1 MFRRWLLA
9 CLAAAVCAVV
19 RGQYYSTGADP
30 LSVRWGRVDGT
41 LWSVYADTAARCWAS
56 LAGGELGRVAPL
68 LYADFPAAVRRRPVA
83 VVTHSRAAYS
93 NGLVSWAP
101 KRLEAYAYDI
111 GDDDCVPW
119 VRHLMTHEYRHVV
132 QTQSVVTGFS
142 RGLYWLFGEQS
153 VGLVLGLFVPRW
165 ALEGDAVWAETNH
178 TPGGRGRNALFLQQ
192 MRAQALERGVPSY
205 SQAYFD
211 SYAWRLP
218 DFYHM
223 GYTIVDA
230 VSDSLGNGVWGRAL
244 EDVGRKPFTFV
255 PFARSLRRQAGMRPM
270 ALYEW
275 SMRRRLDRWRGEAAA
290 RGETPAKR
298 LWRAEADYEEVLH
311 PRPWGDKWV
320 AYVVSPARLSH
331 FAVFDAGGR
340 ELGSIVPSARNE
352 ERFALCGDTIVWSER
367 RQHGRWANASESCL
381 MAACLADGRRW
392 RLTRGGDY
400 HGPAVSPDG
409 SGLAAVV
416 SGRDMSHS
424 VVVGRWGG
432 VLEPVV
438 RMPVGWQVPEVV
450 WLSADTLAAVVVTDR
465 GRGVVSFAAGG
476 GGAMRT
482 LVEPSFRGLRDLAP
496 GDGEVF
502 FAADSCGYSDVY
514 SLSLRGGEVRR
525 RLVARHGAR
534 CPVRVGSGLAVSLYG
549 AEGYGVAVAERLDTV
564 LCGVER
570 GGAFVPPADTAGREE
585 MRRVG
590 PVRLHLLPN
599 VHSWGPAV
607 VDAGAQTVRPGV
619 SVASQ
624 DVHGTVSLQ
633 AGVDLSPDADD
644 ERLFATATWDWL
656 WPRLSFSGK
665 WGYADYRQR
674 AQYVVADPSAGGRG
688 EVCATLTVDDRSYL
702 SNLSFS
708 ASLPLTRNSGAWLR
722 ALTPYAS
729 FRRERATGVRRLVTL
744 TPLDGDGV
752 LRAYA
757 QTTPDSKYLC
767 ATYGLS
773 AHIRRRA
780 AERDV
785 GSRGGVA
792 LSLLCDAAPWEGDY
806 GGLLY
811 GSLVGY
817 LPGFGRHH
825 QLTLTVAAQQMLFGS
840 VVSTSSGLSYRR
852 SVAGRIASPYGLA
865 RRTAKTSALFRV
877 AYALPLVNPDWQ
889 WGPVA
894 YVKRVN
900 MRLVGDYGLDRLWN
914 GMSVYSTSGRA
925 SASAELWAETR
936 WLLLPYPVSV
946 GCRLTCAE
954 GGVSA
959 AALLSVS
966 FQ

>member
-1 MFRRWLLA
+1 MARLWLLV
-9 CLAAAVCAVV
+9 CLAASVCAAA

-30 LSVRWGRVDGT
+30 LSVRWGRVERP
-41 LWSVYADTAARCWAS
+41 LWSVYADTAARRWAL
-56 LAGGELGRVAPL
+56 LADAELARVAPR
-68 LYADFPAAVRRRPVA
+68 LYADFPATVRRRPVA
-83 VVTHSRAAYS
+83 VVAHSRAAYS

-132 QTQSVVTGFS
+132 QTQSTVAGFS
-142 RGLYWLFGEQS
+142 RGLYALFGEQS
-153 VGLVLGLFVPRW
+153 VGLVLGLFAPRW

-192 MRAQALERGVPSY
+192 MRAQVLERGVPTY
-205 SQAYFD
+205 SQAYFG

-223 GYTIVDA
+223 GYTIVGA
-230 VSDSLGNGVWGRAL
+230 VSDSLGNGVWGRAF

-255 PFARSLRRQAGMRPM
+255 PFVRSMRRQTGMRPM

-275 SMRRRLDRWRGEAAA
+275 AVRRCADRWRGEAAGRVA
-290 RGETPAKR
+290 TPVAP
-298 LWRAEADYEEVLH
+298 LWPSRSDYEEVLR

-320 AYVVSPARLSH
+320 AYVVSPSRLSH
-331 FAVFDAGGR
+331 FAVFDARGETLR
-340 ELGSIVPSARNE
+340 EIVPSARNE

-381 MAACLADGRRW
+381 MAASLADGRRW

-400 HGPAVSPDG
+400 HSPAVSPG
-409 SGLAAVV
+409 GERLAAVL
-416 SGRDMSHS
+416 SGRDMAHS

-432 VLEPVV
+432 GLAPIV

-450 WLSADTLAAVVVTDR
+450 WLSADSLAAVVVSDR
-465 GRGVVSFAAGG
+465 GRGVVAFAADGEGG
-476 GGAMRT
+476 MRT
-482 LVEPSFRGLRDLAP
+482 LVEPSFRGLRDLAV
-496 GDGEVF
+496 GDGELF
-502 FAADSCGYSDVY
+502 FAADSGGYSDVY

-525 RLVARHGAR
+525 RIVARHGAR
-534 CPVRVGSGLAVSLYG
+534 FPVWTGSSLAVSLYG
-549 AEGYGVAVAERLDTV
+549 ADGYRLAVAGRTDTA

-570 GGAFVPPADTAGREE
+570 GGAFALPADTDGREA

-590 PVRLHLLPN
+590 PMRLHLLPN
-599 VHSWGPAV
+599 VHSWGPVV
-607 VDAGAQTVRPGV
+607 VDADAQTVRPGL
-619 SVASQ
+619 SLASQ
-624 DVHGTVSLQ
+624 NVHGTVSLQ
-633 AGVDLSPDADD
+633 AGLDLSPDADD
-644 ERLFATATWDWL
+644 ERLFASATWDWL
-656 WPRLSFSGK
+656 WPRLSFAGK
-665 WGYADYRQR
+665 WGYADYRQS
-674 AQYVVADPSAGGRG
+674 AQYVISDPSPDGADL
-688 EVCATLTVDDRSYL
+688 VSATLSVDDRSYL
-702 SNLSFS
+702 SNVSFS

-729 FRRERATGVRRLVTL
+729 FRRERATGVRRLVVL
-744 TPLDGDGV
+744 TPTDDDRV

-757 QTTPDSKYLC
+757 QVTPDSRYLC
-767 ATYGLS
+767 ATYGIS

-780 AERDV
+780 AERDI
-785 GSRGGVA
+785 GSRGGAA

-811 GSLVGY
+811 GSVVGY

-825 QLTLTVAAQQMLFGS
+825 QLTLTAAAQQMLFGS
-840 VVSTSSGLSYRR
+840 VVSSASGLSWRR
-852 SVAGRIASPYGLA
+852 SVASRIAAPYGLG

-900 MRLVGDYGLDRLWN
+900 LRLIGDYGLDRLWN

-925 SASAELWAETR
+925 SVSAELWAETR

-946 GCRLTCAE
+946 GCRVSCTAE
-954 GGVSA
+954 GVST